1 MSRLVLYL
9 LALRPWSF
17 PMTAVSISV
26 GAAYAYSS
34 HGAFDPTIYVITFI
48 GSIALHAFV
57 NITNDYFDTIYGVDR
72 PGAPTTRYR
81 PHPIISGIMT
91 PSQAIMTS
99 TYLFAIALAAGVYLA
114 IIDRQLSIP
123 LGILGAIVAL
133 EYTAPPAKLKYRG
146 LGEVAVF
153 LMWGPLMVL
162 GSYYTQTGYL
172 KIEPVI
178 ISIPVGILVASVL
191 LIDSIRDYEY
201 DRSAGIKTLTVILG
215 RDAALKLFTAMITI
229 AYAATPLIYIAGISG
244 PWILTPLI
252 TTPKAITL
260 VRSFYRE
267 VPDTAAPQ
275 TAQLTMLY
283 GIAMAL
289 GLALQGLTIHAP

>member
-1 MSRLVLYL
+1 MSRLTLYL

-26 GAAYAYSS
+26 GATYAYSS
-34 HGAFDPTIYVITFI
+34 NHIFDPAIYLITLL
-48 GSIALHAFV
+48 GSIALHSFV
-57 NITNDYFDTIYGVDR
+57 NITNDYFDTMYGVDR

-99 TYLFAIALAAGVYLA
+99 IYLFAMALAAGIYLA
-114 IIDRQLSIP
+114 IIDRWLSIP
-123 LGILGAIVAL
+123 LGILGVIVAL

-146 LGEVAVF
+146 FGEAAVF

-172 KIEPVI
+172 EIEPI
-178 ISIPVGILVASVL
+178 IVSIPIGILVASVL

-201 DRSAGIKTLTVILG
+201 DRSAGIKTLTVMLG
-215 RDAALKLFTAMITI
+215 KDVALKLFTAMITI
-229 AYAATPLIYIAGISG
+229 AYVATPIIYITGIAG
-244 PWILTPLI
+244 PWILAPLI
-252 TTPKAITL
+252 TTPRAINL
-260 VRSFYRE
+260 VRSFHRE
-267 VPDTAAPQ
+267 MPDTAAPQ

-289 GLALQGLTIHAP
+289 GLALQGILQ